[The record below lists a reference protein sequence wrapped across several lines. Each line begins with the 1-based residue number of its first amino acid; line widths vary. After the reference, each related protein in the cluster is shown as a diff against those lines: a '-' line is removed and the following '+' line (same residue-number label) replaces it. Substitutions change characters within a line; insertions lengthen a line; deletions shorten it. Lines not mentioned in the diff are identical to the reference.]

1 MAADGCCYLSDDME
15 RGKCMLRFVCKNES
29 LEAIPENM
37 LTLGHPRRLI
47 ELLIQRGIDTP
58 EKARKYLYP
67 KKSDLHDPMLM
78 QDMDK
83 AVAVVRDAIA
93 KKEEIVVFGDYDVD
107 GVTAT
112 AILLT
117 YLRKQGAKVDFYI
130 PDRHG
135 EGYGLNI
142 AAIEQIASRA
152 KLLITVDCGIT
163 CPDEVARARELGMRV
178 IITDHH
184 QLGPQL
190 PQCEAV
196 LNPLLGSYPFR
207 RLCGAGVAFKLVQAL
222 GGEEAIEPLWE
233 LAAMATIADIVPLMD
248 ENRVIVTY
256 GLLAMAKTQRPGL
269 IALME
274 SAGVDSQK
282 VNSSD
287 VAFRMAPRINAG
299 GRLAL
304 ASRGVELLTTRRLD
318 TAREIAAELDSD
330 NNKRREIEMEIYQQA
345 DDKVRAEI
353 DFRHE
358 RAVVICGE
366 GWNPGVIGLAA
377 SRIVEKYKWPAIL
390 LSEENGICVGSA
402 RSIPGVDIHQAMA
415 TCRDLFIRFGGHAQA
430 AGLTLEKK
438 NVPEFKKRL
447 TQAIIEQCSPEAF
460 IPTDEYDLELELS
473 EITEELIDAFSSMQP
488 TGFGNPAPVFC
499 LRGVQTADVR
509 TIGKENAH
517 LRMRLSQNGEM
528 RNAIGFRMGDRAQS
542 MPETIEAV
550 VTLSI
555 NVWQDKR
562 SVQCELRSYKAYMPP
577 KAFLVECQR
586 RSGELIGGFVL
597 TLPLPKS
604 EFSDRIEKMNLEQ
617 AKEILSGELLKGYQ
631 GTILCVHSLS
641 ALKMISVHM
650 ALIRAQLDYA
660 VGNLSDI
667 RVFNTLVMTPDWE
680 KIDCDPIAIVSLDGF
695 LGDGE
700 RSQVL
705 ARFPKARIIEVSDLA
720 HHSAELAAK
729 LLPSDEQMRD
739 LFRTLRR
746 MEKVEYTLSALA
758 VQTDLTEDSV
768 LCAMRVFEQLSLM
781 EMSFQPFQYKLLTS
795 GKVSLENSL
804 LRQEMIR
811 LSQLRK

>member
-1 MAADGCCYLSDDME
+1 
-15 RGKCMLRFVCKNES
+15 MLRFVCKSKEHK
-29 LEAIPENM
+29 EIPADM
-37 LTLGHPRRLI
+37 LALGQPRRLV
-47 ELLIQRGIDTP
+47 ELLMERGVDTP
-58 EKARKYLYP
+58 EKAKKYLSP
-67 KKSDLHDPMLM
+67 QKSDLHDPMLM

-83 AVAVVRDAIA
+83 AVSVVRDAIA

-142 AAIEQIASRA
+142 AAIEQIASHA

-178 IITDHH
+178 IVTDHH
-184 QLGPQL
+184 QLGPKL
-190 PQCEAV
+190 PECEAV
-196 LNPLLGSYPFR
+196 LNPLLGNYPFR

-222 GGEEAIEPLWE
+222 GGSEAIESLWE

-248 ENRVIVTY
+248 ENRVIVYY
-256 GLLAMAKTQRPGL
+256 GLRAMAKTQRPGL

-274 SAGVDSQK
+274 SAGVDCQK
-282 VNSSD
+282 VTSSD

-330 NNKRREIEMEIYQQA
+330 NNKRREIEMEIFKQA
-345 DDKVRAEI
+345 DELVRKTI
-353 DFRHE
+353 DFRSE

-377 SRIVEKYKWPAIL
+377 SRIVEKYKWPTIL
-390 LSEENGICVGSA
+390 LSEENGVCVGSA

-415 TCRDLFIRFGGHAQA
+415 TCRDLFVRFGGHAQA
-430 AGLTLEKK
+430 AGLTIEKK
-438 NVPEFKKRL
+438 NVEAFRKRL
-447 TQAIIEQCSPEAF
+447 SEAIRGQCSPEAF
-460 IPTDEYDLELELS
+460 IPTEEYDLELELP
-473 EITEELIDAFSSMQP
+473 EITEELIDAFSAMQP

-509 TIGKENAH
+509 SIGKDGAH

-528 RNAIGFRMGDRAQS
+528 RNAIGFRMGDRAAS

-562 SVQCELRSYKAYMPP
+562 SVQCELRSMQAYMPA
-577 KAFLVECQR
+577 KAFLNECQR
-586 RSGELIGGFVL
+586 RNDELIGGFIRTM
-597 TLPLPKS
+597 TLP
-604 EFSDRIEKMNLEQ
+604 EQTHGGRIELMPLEK
-617 AKEILSGELLKGYQ
+617 AKQTLSGELLTGYQ
-631 GTILCVHSLS
+631 GTVLCVHTLS

-660 VGNLSDI
+660 IGQLDDI

-680 KIDCDPIAIVSLDGF
+680 KIDCDPSAIVALDGF
-695 LGDGE
+695 LAEGE
-700 RSQVL
+700 RVQVL
-705 ARFPKARIIEVSDLA
+705 RRFPNARVIEVSDLSR
-720 HHSAELAAK
+720 HQAELAGR
-729 LLPSDEQMRD
+729 LLPADEQLREMYRV
-739 LFRTLRR
+739 LRR
-746 MEKVEYTLSALA
+746 LEKVEYSLPLLA
-758 VQTDLTEDSV
+758 AQSGLEESSV
-768 LCAMRVFEQLSLM
+768 LCAMRIFEELGLIAMSLSPLRYQLL
-781 EMSFQPFQYKLLTS
+781 PS
-795 GKVSLENSL
+795 GKVSLENSV
-804 LRQEMIR
+804 LRREMLR
-811 LSQLRK
+811 LCPPKQDA